1 MVADTPIIIF
11 IIISDVRGYVF
22 FYEIPYRNSAVREAQ
37 EKTYFMKTKKHK
49 HDKTQLVTIADNEF
63 NTCNIFWGSHG
74 SL

>member
-1 MVADTPIIIF
+1 MVADIPIIIF

-49 HDKTQLVTIADNEF
+49 HDKT
-63 NTCNIFWGSHG
+63 
-74 SL
+74 